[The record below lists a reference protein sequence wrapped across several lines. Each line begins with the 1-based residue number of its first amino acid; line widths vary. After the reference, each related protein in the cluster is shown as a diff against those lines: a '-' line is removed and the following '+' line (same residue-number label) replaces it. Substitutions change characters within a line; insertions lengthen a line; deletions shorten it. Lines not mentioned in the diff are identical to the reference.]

1 MSADVALL
9 SRTCQVTSQKA
20 YWALH
25 YLVFRLKNEAVSCWL
40 AGVGLPKA
48 KLTETDNP
56 DLNLT
61 GKIAPRERQ
70 STSLSSTERDRL
82 TDRK

>member
-1 MSADVALL
+1 M
-9 SRTCQVTSQKA
+9 
-20 YWALH
+20 
-25 YLVFRLKNEAVSCWL
+25 FRLKNEAVSCWL
-40 AGVGLPKA
+40 VGVGLSKV

-70 STSLSSTERDRL
+70 STSLSPTERQ
-82 TDRK
+82 TDRQKVMGSGQRASLGDKWSFECGET